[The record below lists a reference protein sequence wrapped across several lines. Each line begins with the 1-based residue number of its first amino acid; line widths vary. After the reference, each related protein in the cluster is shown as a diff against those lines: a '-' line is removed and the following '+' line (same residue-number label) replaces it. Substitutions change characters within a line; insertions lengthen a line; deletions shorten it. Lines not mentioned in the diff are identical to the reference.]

1 MVISSL
7 KNNDLCVIEKVDYNN
22 DIILNRL
29 ADLGVV
35 NGKMVTVVRACEK
48 NSCALLLIDGRLIA
62 VSKEVANCIFVS
74 IIKGENE

>member
-7 KNNDLCVIEKVDYNN
+7 KNNDLCVIEKVDYDN

-35 NGKMVTVVRACEK
+35 NGKTVTVVRACEK